1 MNDILEKKNALMKE
15 YKKKRRKN
23 RKAWKKAFDS
33 NNHQEVNKI
42 LDECTELDREFNY
55 CFNVLDEQEKEKSIK
70 INIIFSY
77 DDKDQDMIDLTMTE
91 DFFKYHL
98 ASEVNLVQWVIER
111 SFQKMSDAH
120 CLYKISMCVSPKDM
134 AEKDFLK
141 FKGIQEF
148 LARGGKYYFQPNQRD
163 KVESAIIKGV
173 HPVAQFTKPFDIP
186 KKLKSH
192 IKLN

>member
-1 MNDILEKKNALMKE
+1 MKDILEKKNALMKE

-91 DFFKYHL
+91 NFFKYHL

-120 CLYKISMCVSPKDM
+120 CLYKISMCVSNHNIS
-134 AEKDFLK
+134 EEEFLK

-148 LARGGKYYFQPNQRD
+148 LSRGGKYYFQPNQRG
-163 KVESAIIKGV
+163 KVEDAIIKGV
-173 HPVAQFTKPFDIP
+173 YPVAQFTKPFNQQI
-186 KKLKSH
+186 
-192 IKLN
+192 N